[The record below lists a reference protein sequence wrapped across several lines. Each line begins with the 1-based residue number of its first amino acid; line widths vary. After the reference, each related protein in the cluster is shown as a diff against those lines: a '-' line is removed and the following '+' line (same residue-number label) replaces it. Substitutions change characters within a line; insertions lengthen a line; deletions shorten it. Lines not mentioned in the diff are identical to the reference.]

1 MMRMKHLHCLILAAA
16 LLLAGCSPKIV
27 PQISKQASPL
37 SSTAEV
43 TVIDLDAPQPEN
55 AEVIGTVRIGDNG
68 FTSAKAGSYENVI
81 SLAKE
86 EARRAG
92 GNAIKITYHESPD
105 SQSSVHRIK
114 ATILKVNKNGK

>member
-1 MMRMKHLHCLILAAA
+1 MKLQTISVLAAA
-16 LLLAGCSPKIV
+16 LLLAGCTPKIV
-27 PQISKQASPL
+27 PQISKSATLL

-43 TVIDLDAPQPEN
+43 SVIEIDAPQPAN
-55 AEVIGTVRIGDNG
+55 AEVLGTVRIGDNG

-92 GNAIKITYHESPD
+92 GNAIKITSHESPD
-105 SQSSVHRIK
+105 AQSSVHRIK
-114 ATILKVNKNGK
+114 ATILKVDKKGK

>member
-1 MMRMKHLHCLILAAA
+1 MKLHHCLILAAV
-16 LLLAGCSPKIV
+16 LLFAGCTPKIV
-27 PQISKQASPL
+27 PQISKSATPL
-37 SSTAEV
+37 PSSTEI
-43 TVIDLDAPQPEN
+43 TVIELNAPQPDN
-55 AEVIGTVRIGDNG
+55 AEVLGTVRIGDNG
-68 FTSAKAGSYENVI
+68 FTSAKAGSYDNVI

-92 GNAIKITYHESPD
+92 GNAIKITSHESPD

>member
-1 MMRMKHLHCLILAAA
+1 MKLQTISVLAAA
-16 LLLAGCSPKIV
+16 LLLAGCTPKIV
-27 PQISKQASPL
+27 PQISKSATPL

-43 TVIDLDAPQPEN
+43 SVIEIDAPQPAN
-55 AEVIGTVRIGDNG
+55 AEVLGTVRIGDNG

-92 GNAIKITYHESPD
+92 GNAIKITSHDSPD
-105 SQSSVHRIK
+105 AQSSGHRSK
-114 ATILKVNKNGK
+114 TTILKVDKKGK